1 MRACVPWLIAS
12 IVLASPSLAF
22 AEGAD
27 IASATVDQ
35 KTKAQAAYV
44 DANAKYEAGNMEAAL
59 AGFRASFDFV
69 KSPNTSLVI
78 GRSLANLGRY
88 AEAYRQ
94 ALQTQQIAR
103 AALAVDKKY
112 AAAEKSAA
120 DDAGEWKA
128 KVGFVRVDLAGR
140 TGNVKVAGR
149 AVTAAELAEP
159 IAVDPGFVDVV
170 LEGSEPAESKRADVK
185 AGAEESVSFAKSDA
199 VAPPPVT
206 KEETS
211 GGMHPFDMG
220 TGQRI
225 TGGVFAGLGV
235 VGMALFA
242 GFGAANNS
250 KFSDLEEAC
259 ASGSCPPGSDA
270 EIEDGRT
277 LQTAANGSVIAGSIC
292 LAIGAALLIPTFVV
306 SDSKET
312 ATNVYVGPGFV
323 GLSRSF

>member
-12 IVLASPSLAF
+12 IVLVSPALAF

-35 KTKAQAAYV
+35 KTKAQAAYM

-103 AALAVDKKY
+103 AAIVVDKKY
-112 AAAEKSAA
+112 AAAEKSAI
-120 DDAGEWKA
+120 DDAAEWKT

-140 TGNVKVAGR
+140 TANVKVAGR

-170 LEGSEPAESKRADVK
+170 IEGAEPAESKRADVK
-185 AGAEESVSFAKSDA
+185 AGAEESVSFAKTAST
-199 VAPPPVT
+199 APPPPPPDE
-206 KEETS
+206 KS

-225 TGGVFAGLGV
+225 TGAVFAGLGV
-235 VGMALFA
+235 VGMGLFA

-250 KFSDLEEAC
+250 KFSELEEAC
-259 ASGSCPPGSDA
+259 ASGSCPAGSDE

-306 SDSKET
+306 GDSKET
-312 ATNVYVGPGFV
+312 ATNVHIGPGFV

>member
-1 MRACVPWLIAS
+1 MRACLPLLIAS
-12 IVLASPSLAF
+12 IVLVSPALAL

-35 KTKAQAAYV
+35 KSKAQAAYLA
-44 DANAKYEAGNMEAAL
+44 ANAKYEAGNMEAAL
-59 AGFRASFDFV
+59 AGFRTSFDFV

-94 ALQTQQIAR
+94 AQATQQIAR
-103 AALAVDKKY
+103 AAVAVDKKY
-112 AAAEKSAA
+112 AAAESSARE
-120 DDAGEWKA
+120 DASEWRA
-128 KVGFVRVDLAGR
+128 KIGFVRIDLAGH
-140 TGNVKVAGR
+140 TGSVTVSGR
-149 AVTAAELAEP
+149 AVSAAELAEP

-170 LEGSEPAESKRADVK
+170 LEGAEPAESKRADVK
-185 AGAEESVSFAKSDA
+185 AGAEVTVSFAKVDA
-199 VAPPPVT
+199 VAPPPPPP
-206 KEETS
+206 EEKS
-211 GGMHPFDMG
+211 GGAHPFDMG

-225 TGGVFAGLGV
+225 TGAVFAGLGV
-235 VGMALFA
+235 VGMGLFA
-242 GFGAANNS
+242 GFGAANQS

-259 ASGSCPPGSDA
+259 ASGTCPPGSEAD
-270 EIEDGRT
+270 IEDGEM

-306 SDSKET
+306 GDSKES
-312 ATNVYVGPGFV
+312 ATNVHIGPGFV